1 MDFFLKAA
9 AGGLVQGALTLGKVA
24 LIVIPLITLMEVA
37 RQFKLLDRLQRRAGK
52 IMGLLKL
59 PPQAAFPLLVGM
71 FFGLLY
77 GAALIIDY
85 IREGYLRPRDVT
97 VLAIFLSINHAVIE
111 DTALFA
117 AVGANPLVL
126 LPFRLLT
133 AIICTRLTAWIID
146 FRTPSNEDVEK

>member
-1 MDFFLKAA
+1 MEFFLKAA

-37 RQFKLLDRLQRRAGK
+37 RQLKLLDRLQRRAGK

-85 IREGYLRPRDVT
+85 IREGYLRPRD
-97 VLAIFLSINHAVIE
+97 
-111 DTALFA
+111 TALFA

>member
-1 MDFFLKAA
+1 MDYFLKTM
-9 AGGLVQGALTLGKVA
+9 AGGLFQGAMTVGKVA
-24 LIVIPLITLMEVA
+24 LIVIPVITLMELA
-37 RQFKLLDRLQRRAGK
+37 RHFKWLDRLQERTGR
-52 IMGLLKL
+52 IMGILKL

-85 IREGYLRPRDVT
+85 IREGYLKPRDVT
-97 VLAIFLSINHAVIE
+97 VLAIFLSLNHAVIE
-111 DTALFA
+111 DTAVFS

-133 AIICTRLTAWIID
+133 AIICTRLMAWIID
-146 FRTPSNEDVEK
+146 YRTPSNEDVEK